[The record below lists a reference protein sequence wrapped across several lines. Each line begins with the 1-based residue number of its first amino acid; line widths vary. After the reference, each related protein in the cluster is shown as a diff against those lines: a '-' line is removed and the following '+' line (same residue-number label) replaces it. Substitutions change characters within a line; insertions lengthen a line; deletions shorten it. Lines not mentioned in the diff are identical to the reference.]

1 MTRERM
7 VNELAMRPLVV
18 AFAAALAVAWSGEVW
33 ASLLLLLPLVALVVM
48 QRGCCGCGWWRAA
61 CGVARAGW
69 ILRRHPFLSPRWW
82 CGRAW

>member
-33 ASLLLLLPLVALVVM
+33 ASLLLLVPLVALAVWHRQWLWVWVV
-48 QRGCCGCGWWRAA
+48 
-61 CGVARAGW
+61 
-69 ILRRHPFLSPRWW
+69 SPVDQ
-82 CGRAW
+82 